1 MVPPCPPQNWNDL
14 FRSDRLCS
22 YGVPFFSIYLND
34 LIAEHGTFS
43 LEEAIPGIAS
53 FALEKLLCSEKITGS
68 LEITDARALALLG
81 PTIGVPLHGQSHLNV
96 DLTASH
102 AAHCGYLDLTR
113 ESQHSFYPSQP
124 IYALAANDFLRK
136 NESVLICC
144 IKSLSSVVSQG
155 DVDKGELGELT
166 SIIILLCAMNTAAA
180 EVKNEEMKA
189 AHRSN
194 NPNTSPVI
202 LTTFPSPVPVSKFLQ
217 TLTGRPAN
225 QLPLGKISDDQK
237 KNLLGG
243 MMFWNHFLHCSSTPS
258 LGSLMEGLERGL
270 AIQCQHSQPA
280 FNQILP
286 IYLNDESTDKLKK
299 ENLTFCGIQVKNREK
314 DDTLAT
320 TQGTMTREKAN
331 IETDPNNP
339 YLALH
344 FSLRSKAP
352 QEEVDNIQLRSSERV
367 KGTQQ
372 AFLVFHGLQAFSFLS
387 PELRAALG
395 ELLSIPTDLVSRHKE
410 AALGK
415 KYVMDFLL
423 RDEQTMKE

>member
-14 FRSDRLCS
+14 FQSDRLCS

-81 PTIGVPLHGQSHLNV
+81 PTIGVPLHGQSHLNFLSV
-96 DLTASH
+96 STNLCASCQRFS
-102 AAHCGYLDLTR
+102 A
-113 ESQHSFYPSQP
+113 E
-124 IYALAANDFLRK
+124 

-166 SIIILLCAMNTAAA
+166 SRIILLCAMNTAAA

-367 KGTQQ
+367 KGTRQ

-410 AALGK
+410 AALGQ
-415 KYVMDFLL
+415 KYDMDFLL